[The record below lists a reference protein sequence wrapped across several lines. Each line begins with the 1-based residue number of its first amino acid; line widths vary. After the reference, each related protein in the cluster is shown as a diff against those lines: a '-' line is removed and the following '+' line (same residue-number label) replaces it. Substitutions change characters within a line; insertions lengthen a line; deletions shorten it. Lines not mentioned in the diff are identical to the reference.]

1 MKKPAKPKPK
11 RRAKVQ
17 APKPAQAKAA
27 AARQH
32 GASSG
37 AQRPKPTRKQPPSLT
52 ARVALAPARGAAPSS
67 LRARTSALV
76 DIGYSSEDRQTLA
89 LLLLP
94 LLILA
99 ASLGLNQT
107 WKYALPT
114 LTEIAAHA
122 PASFERSA
130 TPRPGPPPVPM
141 APPEVSPAG
150 SLAYPSAAPQIG
162 TAAVPTNALDY
173 PASVPS
179 IDAPPAQRTDV
190 AAWSPARP
198 SWLDRLA
205 APPAIELARPETAP
219 VVPAPLAPVPWPGP
233 RLSAEDLC
241 TPTPARLA
249 AFSATGRFSR
259 APRMP
264 IADSSDPAAFG
275 LKLAAAARA
284 QAGDLVVYSARYHPM
299 SFPMG
304 DMPSFYGACTDVI
317 IRAYR
322 ALGIDLQELV
332 QRTRSGRGDPNID
345 HRRTETLRTFF
356 VRQGASLPITT
367 FPEDYKPGDIV
378 TYHRPFSRVSNSHI
392 AIVSDVLAPT
402 GRPMI
407 VHNRGWGPQLE
418 DALFVDRI
426 TGHYRYLGKPS
437 LPSAE
442 PSTEVARAR
451 APRDLL
457 QATYAGPAL
466 SYRRVVRNHD
476 SASAGGVE
484 HAARPAKAVIAPH

>member
-11 RRAKVQ
+11 RRAKS
-17 APKPAQAKAA
+17 APTAVVAKTAAAKPAGSGQSAKAA
-27 AARQH
+27 ASH
-32 GASSG
+32 
-37 AQRPKPTRKQPPSLT
+37 RPKPTRKQPAHAA
-52 ARVALAPARGAAPSS
+52 ARIALSPALARPQAMA
-67 LRARTSALV
+67 RARTVSIGE
-76 DIGYSSEDRQTLA
+76 IGYSSEDRQTLA

-122 PASFERSA
+122 PVPAERAA
-130 TPRPGPPPVPM
+130 TPRPAAPPVVT
-141 APPEVSPAG
+141 ASPQVESPG
-150 SLAYPSAAPQIG
+150 SLAYPRNAPAIEV
-162 TAAVPTNALDY
+162 AAVPTPQLAY
-173 PASVPS
+173 PMRAPD
-179 IDAPPAQRTDV
+179 IEAPPASTVDT

-198 SWLDRLA
+198 AWVDRLA
-205 APPAIELARPETAP
+205 IPPSIEASPSEANPSRITPDAQPQAPPAPW
-219 VVPAPLAPVPWPGP
+219 PAPP
-233 RLSAEDLC
+233 LSADELC

-249 AFSATGRFSR
+249 SFSATGRMSR

-264 IADSSDPAAFG
+264 VADSSDPAAFG
-275 LKLAAAARA
+275 RKLAAAARA
-284 QAGDLVVYSARYHPM
+284 QAGDLVIYSARYHPM
-299 SFPMG
+299 AFPMG
-304 DMPSFYGACTDVI
+304 DMPSMYGACTDVI

-356 VRQGASLPITT
+356 TRQGASLPISS

-378 TYHRPFSRVSNSHI
+378 TYHRPFSRVSSSHI
-392 AIVSDVLAPT
+392 AVVSDVLAPS

-426 TGHYRYLGKPS
+426 TGHYRYLGRPS
-437 LPSAE
+437 E
-442 PSTEVARAR
+442 PSSEPSPEVARAR
-451 APRDLL
+451 APRDLVH
-457 QATYAGPAL
+457 ATYAGPAL
-466 SYRRVVRNHD
+466 GYRRVVRPD
-476 SASAGGVE
+476 SQK
-484 HAARPAKAVIAPH
+484 AATAPH